1 MFRSSAA
8 FGAKAAALPSSG
20 SAMNDVFQTETSA
33 EAGKLAPGRMVL
45 VVGPSG
51 AGKDTLMGALKDK
64 LSASESVVFARRA
77 ITRQADANAE
87 DHDTLSREDFQSLVS
102 AGDVALSWEAHGL
115 GYVIPKTYDSAIQS
129 GKTVIA
135 NGSRKVLQRASE
147 KYETAIVLLITAPVD
162 VLAERLSARG
172 RESREDIEARLKRAD
187 LEPQNVPNLIR
198 IENTGTVDT
207 AVKAIIAALD
217 L

>member
-1 MFRSSAA
+1 MDTSVKT
-8 FGAKAAALPSSG
+8 AKLG
-20 SAMNDVFQTETSA
+20 
-33 EAGKLAPGRMVL
+33 PGRMVL

-51 AGKDTLMGALKDK
+51 AGKDTLMSALKAR
-64 LSASESVVFARRA
+64 LESREDFLFARRT
-77 ITRQADANAE
+77 ITRKADAEAE
-87 DHDTLSREDFQSLVS
+87 DHDTLSRAQFDQLVS
-102 AGDVALSWEAHGL
+102 TGETALSWEAHGL

-198 IENTGTVDT
+198 IENTGTVEAAVTTMMT
-207 AVKAIIAALD
+207 ALGV
-217 L
+217 